1 MLSPIQK
8 PKWKSWPNAMT
19 KWIITTLLVTAAAAA
34 AAAGPP
40 AWVPVYPGVKIQNFA
55 GNAKSGSFSFNT
67 PDALSKVSSW
77 YQGKAKALGM
87 TFPPVSGEPVS
98 IMAQDSKRNLNIYLL
113 KNSQNGPH
121 TTGSIAYVLK

>member
-1 MLSPIQK
+1 MQSPIQK

-19 KWIITTLLVTAAAAA
+19 KWIFATLLVTAAAAA
-34 AAAGPP
+34 VAAGPP

-121 TTGSIAYVLK
+121 TTGSITYVLK

>member
-8 PKWKSWPNAMT
+8 PKWKSWPNATT
-19 KWIITTLLVTAAAAA
+19 KWIIATLLVTAAAAA

-121 TTGSIAYVLK
+121 TTGSITYVLK

>member
-19 KWIITTLLVTAAAAA
+19 WIIATLLVTATAV
-34 AAAGPP
+34 AAGPP
-40 AWVPVYPGVKIQNFA
+40 AWVPVYPGVQIKNFA
-55 GNAKSGSFSFNT
+55 GNANSGSFSFDT

-87 TFPPVSGEPVS
+87 TFPTVSGEPVS

-113 KNSQNGPH
+113 ENSQNGPH
-121 TTGSIAYVLK
+121 TTGSITYVMK